1 MLNSVD
7 YTIQV
12 EATSKG
18 GSIVTHAQQS
28 LKEIYKSYLGE
39 LELATT
45 EWRADEFYLFFA
57 RTISDR
63 HEESIVTINI
73 LATIFVVLF
82 LALVFSWVWYRSLER
97 KRDFED
103 QSGGWHEELSAFRQ
117 ENKAND
123 MEVRRSQIMLYETLG
138 EGAFGIVRK
147 GKLMPQYRI
156 KYNWGLI
163 GLRQLKT
170 NENGL
175 KQSIDVAVK
184 MVKGGNGEIRA
195 HFGFLAPLTSLFFQ
209 TLATVSG

>member
-18 GSIVTHAQQS
+18 GTIVTHAQQS

-39 LELATT
+39 LKLATT
-45 EWRADEFYLFFA
+45 ACRPSPEQTNYSFFT

-63 HEESIVTINI
+63 HEESIIMIYI

-82 LALVFSWVWYRSLER
+82 LASVFSYVWYRSLKR

-103 QSGGWHEELSAFRQ
+103 QSDGWHEELSAFRQ

-123 MEVRRSQIMLYETLG
+123 MEVRRSQILLYETLG

-156 KYNWGLI
+156 KYNWRLL

-175 KQSIDVAVK
+175 KQSMDVAVK
-184 MVKGGNGEIRA
+184 MVKGGNG
-195 HFGFLAPLTSLFFQ
+195 
-209 TLATVSG
+209 